1 MSMVT
6 AKLRSSQVAINE
18 TAIAHNVQ
26 HAIAGLPQ
34 GTELFAVVKADAYGH
49 GLLRVARVAQAA
61 GASGFCVAVLDE
73 ALALRR
79 AGFTAP
85 ILVLGIIDPEYAP
98 IAAANHIAVP
108 VGSAEWLQQAAVGL
122 ATANLPKLHIHLA
135 LDTGMGRIGFRE
147 LAELKAALQVL
158 AAAKESFEITGLF
171 THFATADDPDPAYF
185 KMQVARFHQ
194 FLDALPERP
203 QYIHV
208 ANSATSLWH
217 AACDCNL
224 VRFGVAMY
232 GLNPSGRAILQTPY
246 PLEPALTLTSALSFV
261 KQIGAGEA
269 VSYGA
274 TYKAS
279 QAEWIGTV
287 PLGYADGWQRRLQGF
302 HVLVAGAECEI
313 VGRVCM
319 DQFMIRLP
327 HQVPTGTAVVLVG
340 RSGEKEI
347 TLQDVADYAHTIHY
361 EIACGLSERLPRVSV
376 APFHGANK

>member
-6 AKLRSSQVAINE
+6 ATLRPSRVEINE

-26 HAIAGLPQ
+26 HAIAGLPDH
-34 GTELFAVVKADAYGH
+34 TALFAVVKADAYGH
-49 GLLRVARVAQAA
+49 GLLRVARIAQAA

-79 AGFTAP
+79 AGFTLP
-85 ILVLGIIDPEYAP
+85 ILVLGIIEPEYAP

-108 VGSAEWLQQAAVGL
+108 VGDAAWLRHAEKGL
-122 ATANLPKLHIHLA
+122 TEENLPPLAIHLA
-135 LDTGMGRIGFRE
+135 LDTGMGRIGFRT
-147 LAELKAALQVL
+147 LPALQEALSVI
-158 AAAKESFEITGLF
+158 AGRPSFHIEGLF
-171 THFATADDPDPAYF
+171 THFATADEPDPTYF
-185 KMQVARFHQ
+185 KMQVERFKT
-194 FLDALPERP
+194 FLAALPERP
-203 QYIHV
+203 KYVHV

-224 VRFGVAMY
+224 VRYGVAMY
-232 GLNPSGRAILQTPY
+232 GLNPSGRVIADTPY
-246 PLEPALTLTSALSFV
+246 PLEPALTLKSSLSFV
-261 KQIGAGEA
+261 KRIEAGEA

-274 TYKAS
+274 TYHAAKD
-279 QAEWIGTV
+279 EWIGTV

-302 HVLVAGAECEI
+302 HVLVAGQACEI

-327 HQVPTGTAVVLVG
+327 HEMPTGTPVVLIG
-340 RSGEKEI
+340 QSGAASI
-347 TLQDVADYAHTIHY
+347 SLQDVADYAHTIHY

-376 APFHGANK
+376 VPFNA

>member
-1 MSMVT
+1 MVT
-6 AKLRSSQVAINE
+6 AKLRPSQVLINE

-49 GLLRVARVAQAA
+49 GLLRVARIAQAA
-61 GASGFCVAVLDE
+61 GATGFCVAILDE

-79 AGFTAP
+79 AGFTLP
-85 ILVLGIIDPEYAP
+85 ILVLGIIEPEYAP
-98 IAAANHIAVP
+98 IAAANHIVVP
-108 VGSAEWLQQAAVGL
+108 VGSSEWLTQALPGL
-122 ATANLPKLHIHLA
+122 TSGRELPPLHVHLA
-135 LDTGMGRIGFRE
+135 LDTGMGRIGFRQVTALNE
-147 LAELKAALQVL
+147 AIAVIRAHAAQV
-158 AAAKESFEITGLF
+158 KVTGLF
-171 THFATADDPDPAYF
+171 THFSTADDPDPAYF
-185 KMQVARFHQ
+185 KMQVTRFHE

-203 QYIHV
+203 RYVHV

-217 AACDCNL
+217 AACDGNL

-232 GLNPSGRAILQTPY
+232 GLNPSGRAIDATPY
-246 PLEPALTLTSALSFV
+246 PLEPALTLTSTLSFV
-261 KQIGAGEA
+261 KQIEAGEA

-274 TYKAS
+274 TYHAAKP
-279 QAEWIGTV
+279 EWIGTV

-302 HVLVAGAECEI
+302 HVLVNGTECEI

-327 HQVPTGTAVVLVG
+327 GKVKTGTPVVLIG
-340 RSGEKEI
+340 RSGDQEI

-361 EIACGLSERLPRVSV
+361 EIACGLTERLPRVSV
-376 APFHGANK
+376 APFPAQA

>member
-6 AKLRSSQVAINE
+6 ATLRPSRVEINE

-26 HAIAGLPQ
+26 HAIAGLPDQ
-34 GTELFAVVKADAYGH
+34 TALFAVVKADAYGH
-49 GLLRVARVAQAA
+49 GLLRVARIAQAA

-79 AGFTAP
+79 AGFTLP
-85 ILVLGIIDPEYAP
+85 ILVLGIIEPEYAP

-108 VGSAEWLQQAAVGL
+108 VGDADWLRRAEKGL
-122 ATANLPKLHIHLA
+122 TEESLPPLTIHLA
-135 LDTGMGRIGFRE
+135 LDTGMGRIGFRT
-147 LAELKAALQVL
+147 LPALQEALSVI
-158 AAAKESFEITGLF
+158 AGQPAFHIEGLF
-171 THFATADDPDPAYF
+171 THFATADEPDPTYF
-185 KMQVARFHQ
+185 KMQVERFKT
-194 FLDALPERP
+194 FLAALPERP
-203 QYIHV
+203 KYVHV

-232 GLNPSGRAILQTPY
+232 GLNPSGRSIEATPY
-246 PLEPALTLTSALSFV
+246 PLEPALTLKSSLSFV
-261 KQIGAGEA
+261 KQIEAGEA

-274 TYKAS
+274 TYHAAKD
-279 QAEWIGTV
+279 EWIGTV

-302 HVLVAGAECEI
+302 HVLVDGQACEI

-327 HQVPTGTAVVLVG
+327 HEVPAGTPVVLIG
-340 RSGEKEI
+340 QSGDASI
-347 TLQDVADYAHTIHY
+347 SLQDVADYAHTIHY

-376 APFHGANK
+376 NSFNA